1 MGSVLAVLV
10 AALQLPSVVGHVEFP
25 AALAAG
31 EPRRIVCYGTSLTAA
46 CGYPEALQRE
56 LDRRWPGMATVVNS
70 GGSGQNSRW
79 GLENLDALVVSNRPD
94 AVFLEFSMNDSVDR
108 FHLDLEESE
117 RNTRLIIGRI
127 RQALPKCEV
136 ILMTMNPY
144 SGEPAGKRA
153 GLPAYYEIY
162 RKLAGE
168 LRLPL
173 IDNFPIWQKT
183 LVEDPSAY
191 AKMVPDGTHPNDV
204 GIRSVLLPNILKA
217 ILRSMREVLV
227 EDVTRSG
234 LEGHRAKVRGYIR
247 EVMPDE
253 SVPGSILVV
262 LRNGSHSA
270 YVEFGSNVVDIA
282 QLRSLISADVTVE
295 GTIRCP
301 DAPDRVFAGP
311 CVADS
316 RLVQVNELE
325 HAGADPYSAKYLE
338 NVQPANPRHILSLL
352 RRRLTGTVLAAWG
365 RRFLLKS
372 DLPAAESIPD
382 GIRNGRRVGN
392 EHVVTLSDDA
402 APPRAGMRVE
412 TVGFPGTDLRRINL
426 NSAIWRECGTTTG
439 DGVGGLLELQ
449 GSVVDISSEREPKLV
464 VKSDRGMFTVPLDAC
479 QNVAGKVERGSIVR
493 VRGVEVDEIEEWHD
507 YSRLPRRLRRLIVPR
522 GPADVDVVKG
532 IPWWTAGRLFAIIGM
547 LFAALG
553 LIVVKMFLDRHI
565 AAMRL
570 SDRTQLAVELHD
582 SVSQNLT
589 GVSMQI
595 DAARELLAFGPDRVR
610 GRLDIASRTI
620 DSCREQLRNCICD
633 LRSNALDQDDFGSAA
648 AVALTPLSADS
659 AIAFRF
665 NVPRRGFPDD
675 VVHSV
680 ISIVRELSVNA
691 VRHGRAANIRVAGVL
706 DAGMLRFSVSDDGCG
721 FDVASRPGAADG
733 HFGLDGVS
741 RRVRSLGGTLE
752 IESAPGDGCRVA
764 VAIPAHR
771 KS

>member
-1 MGSVLAVLV
+1 MGLLV
-10 AALQLPSVVGHVEFP
+10 AALFAALQLPSVVGHLDFP
-25 AALAAG
+25 SALAAR
-31 EPRRIVCYGTSLTAA
+31 EPRRIVCYGTSLTAI
-46 CGYPEALQRE
+46 CGYPEALQSE

-108 FHLDLEESE
+108 FHLGLEESE

-144 SGEPAGKRA
+144 SGEPVGKRA

-162 RKLAGE
+162 RKLARE

-173 IDNFPIWQKT
+173 VDNFPIWQKT
-183 LVEDPSAY
+183 LDEDPAAY
-191 AKMVPDGTHPNDV
+191 AKQVPDGTHPNEV
-204 GIRSVLLPNILKA
+204 GIRSVLMPNILKA
-217 ILRSMREVLV
+217 ILLSMREVTV
-227 EDVTRSG
+227 EDVTRMG
-234 LEGHRAKVRGYIR
+234 LYGCRVKVRGYIR
-247 EVMPDE
+247 EVIPDE
-253 SVPGSILVV
+253 SVPGRLFVILK
-262 LRNGSHSA
+262 NGGNSVC
-270 YVEFGSNVVDIA
+270 VEFGSGVVDIA
-282 QLRSLISADVTVE
+282 QLRALISADVTVE

-301 DAPDRVFAGP
+301 SEPDRIFAGP

-316 RLVQVNELE
+316 RLVRVNELE
-325 HAGADPYSAKYLE
+325 YAGADPYSAKYLE
-338 NVQPANPRHILSLL
+338 SVQPSNPRHILALL

-372 DLPAAESIPD
+372 DIPAVESIPD

-392 EHVVTLSDDA
+392 EHIVTLSDDA

-426 NSAIWRECGTTTG
+426 NSAIWRECGARKDEG
-439 DGVGGLLELQ
+439 EVELLEVQ
-449 GSVVDISSEREPKLV
+449 GRVVEISSENEPKLV
-464 VKSDRGMFTVPLDAC
+464 IKSDSGMFTVPLDAC
-479 QNVAGKVERGSIVR
+479 LNVAEKVERGSVVK
-493 VRGVEVDEIEEWHD
+493 VRGVEVDEIEEWYD
-507 YSRLPRRLRRLIVPR
+507 YSRLPRRLRRLVVPR
-522 GPADVDVVKG
+522 GSADVDVVKG
-532 IPWWTAGRLFAIIGM
+532 IPWWTAGRLSAVIGI
-547 LFAALG
+547 LFVALV
-553 LIVVKMFLDRHI
+553 LIVVKLFLDRHI

-595 DAARELLAFGPDRVR
+595 DAARELLAFSPDRVR
-610 GRLDIASRTI
+610 SRLDIASCTI

-633 LRSNALDQDDFGSAA
+633 LRSNALDQNDFGSAA
-648 AVALTPLSADS
+648 AVVLAPLTADS
-659 AIAFRF
+659 NIAFRF
-665 NVPRRGFPDD
+665 NVPRKGFPED

-680 ISIVRELSVNA
+680 ISIVRELAVNA
-691 VRHGRAANIRVAGVL
+691 VRHGHAANIRVAGVL
-706 DAGMLRFSVSDDGCG
+706 DAGVLRFSVSDDGCG
-721 FDVASRPGAADG
+721 FDVASRPGVVDG